1 MISLN
6 EISFKYDEKIILEKF
21 SYFFEKEK
29 ITCILGS
36 SGCGKST
43 ILKILGGIEKIYSG
57 SVESNSDEIAII
69 FQHLALFPWMNV
81 FDNIALPLK
90 IKKTKKEIINKRVN
104 KFLKLV
110 KLNGYEKEYIH
121 KLSGGM
127 KQRVAI
133 ARVLS
138 TNHKIILM
146 DEPFSALDEITRDKL
161 QIELL
166 KLKKEFNLTIIF
178 VTHNITEAIKLG
190 EKIILLSDSN
200 PTYLKKEFNIDR
212 LKLESDNTYL
222 FKKYDEIK
230 NEF

>member
-1 MISLN
+1 MI
-6 EISFKYDEKIILEKF
+6 I
-21 SYFFEKEK
+21 
-29 ITCILGS
+29 
-36 SGCGKST
+36 
-43 ILKILGGIEKIYSG
+43 
-57 SVESNSDEIAII
+57 
-69 FQHLALFPWMNV
+69 
-81 FDNIALPLK
+81 
-90 IKKTKKEIINKRVN
+90 RVN